1 MSSST
6 SKRFYKIGEVAD
18 MLSLPASTL
27 RFWETQFKDI
37 RPRRNEKGTRFYT
50 PADIEKLRMVSFLV
64 HEKGMRID
72 AAEQE
77 IRTNRDGVV
86 RRADAVNRLR
96 NVRDK
101 LQALLDSLNR
111 MR

>member
-1 MSSST
+1 
-6 SKRFYKIGEVAD
+6 